1 MALKDQIFDLLN
13 PAISQAGYFL
23 EDVQVAT
30 PGKSRI
36 ITVIVDSD
44 KPLNLDQV
52 TVVSR
57 QVGELLDNATFMGE
71 QAFTLEVTS
80 PGIDRP
86 LTKPRHWHKNVGR
99 LVKIVLTDGKVLT
112 GRIASSNEISAV
124 VEHDGE
130 DTILFSEIKRAQ
142 IEVEFKKDAR

>member
-1 MALKDQIFDLLN
+1 MALKDQIFDLLD

-57 QVGELLDNATFMGE
+57 QVGELLDNATIMGE

-99 LVKIVLTDGKVLT
+99 LVKIVLTDGKVVT

-130 DTILFSEIKRAQ
+130 DTILFSEIKRAH

>member
-1 MALKDQIFDLLN
+1 MAITDQIFELIA
-13 PAISQAGYFL
+13 PAVSKAGYYL
-23 EDVQVAT
+23 EDVQIAT

-44 KPLNLDQV
+44 RPLNLNQV
-52 TVVSR
+52 TIASR
-57 QVGELLDNATFMGE
+57 EISVFLDAATFLGDKPY
-71 QAFTLEVTS
+71 TLEVTS

-99 LVKIVLTDGKVLT
+99 LVKIVKTDGIT
-112 GRIASSNEISAV
+112 IAGRIKSSNEISAV
-124 VEHDGE
+124 VENKGE
-130 DTILFSEIKRAQ
+130 DTILFTEIKRAQ

>member
-1 MALKDQIFDLLN
+1 MAITDQIFELIA
-13 PAISQAGYFL
+13 PAVSKAGFYL
-23 EDVQVAT
+23 EDVQIAS

-44 KPLNLDQV
+44 HGLNLDQV
-52 TVVSR
+52 TLVSR
-57 QVGELLDNATFMGE
+57 EVSALLDVASFLGDKP
-71 QAFTLEVTS
+71 FTLEVTS

-99 LVKIVLTDGKVLT
+99 LVKIVMNDGT
-112 GRIASSNEISAV
+112 TFSGRIKSSNEISAV
-124 VEHDGE
+124 VENKGE
-130 DTILFSEIKRAQ
+130 DTILFTEMKRAQ

>member
-13 PAISQAGYFL
+13 PAIEQSGYFL
-23 EDVQVAT
+23 EEIQVAT

-36 ITVIVDSD
+36 ITIIVDSD

-57 QVGELLDNATFMGE
+57 QVGELLDSANFIGA
-71 QAFTLEVTS
+71 APYTLEVTS
-80 PGIDRP
+80 PGVDRP
-86 LTKPRHWHKNVGR
+86 LTKPRHWYKNVGR
-99 LVKIVLTDGKVLT
+99 LVKIVMSDGTTFT
-112 GRIASSNEISAV
+112 GRIKSSNEISAV
-124 VEHDGE
+124 IEHKGE
-130 DTILFSEIKRAQ
+130 DTVLFSEIKRAQ